1 VFERIEMKVLP
12 FFAGQLSFET
22 KASTSARR

>member
-12 FFAGQLSFET
+12 FFASNLSFET
-22 KASTSARR
+22 KTSTSTRR